1 MAPTELESILQTHP
15 LVRESL
21 VFGIKD
27 PSVQE
32 LISAVVVLN
41 SSNADISEQDLKSF
55 VDARVNADF
64 KRLRG
69 RVIFRDSLP
78 RNTVGKLLRRDMRAW
93 AERQAEVL

>member
-93 AERQAEVL
+93 AQGQAEVL